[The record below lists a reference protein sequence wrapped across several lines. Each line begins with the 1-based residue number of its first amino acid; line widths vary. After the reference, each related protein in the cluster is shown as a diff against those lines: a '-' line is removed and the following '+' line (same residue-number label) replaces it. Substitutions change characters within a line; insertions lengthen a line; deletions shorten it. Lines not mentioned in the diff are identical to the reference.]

1 MYLNTFLKIILKSGK
16 EAIMEITDLSRRER
30 KKLESRARILKAARR
45 LFQEKD
51 YDSTSIEEI
60 AEMADVSK
68 STFFNYFPTKESLL
82 DGIAADEIAEIQFL
96 IEADLFGVTSPV
108 EKIRIVMKHFATDS
122 STYLKVT
129 RKVIWATVFRSDGF
143 PMPVM
148 EMEKILVELINEAQE
163 KGEIRKDL
171 KSLEIAS
178 AIMGMYFAAFFHW
191 IREEQD
197 SLETPEFV
205 LDYILDMLFTGIAGA
220 NFENNICKNSGAQ
233 S

>member
-1 MYLNTFLKIILKSGK
+1 
-16 EAIMEITDLSRRER
+16 MEITDLSRRER

-96 IEADLFGVTSPV
+96 IEADLVGVTSPV

-129 RKVIWATVFRSDGF
+129 RKVIWATVFRSNGF

-220 NFENNICKNSGAQ
+220 NFENSICKNSGTQ

>member
-1 MYLNTFLKIILKSGK
+1 
-16 EAIMEITDLSRRER
+16 MEITDLSRRER

-205 LDYILDMLFTGIAGA
+205 
-220 NFENNICKNSGAQ
+220 KNSGAQ

>member
-1 MYLNTFLKIILKSGK
+1 
-16 EAIMEITDLSRRER
+16 MEITDLSRRER

-178 AIMGMYFAAFFHW
+178 AIMGMYFAAFF
-191 IREEQD
+191 
-197 SLETPEFV
+197 
-205 LDYILDMLFTGIAGA
+205 
-220 NFENNICKNSGAQ
+220 
-233 S
+233 

>member
-1 MYLNTFLKIILKSGK
+1 MLKSGK

-96 IEADLFGVTSPV
+96 IEADLVGVTSPV

-220 NFENNICKNSGAQ
+220 NFENNICKNSGTQ

>member
-1 MYLNTFLKIILKSGK
+1 MLKSGK

-220 NFENNICKNSGAQ
+220 NFENNICKNSGTQ